1 MLATKLL
8 VLVDGFVPHDSM
20 LPEDASRE
28 GVYLVEVDARLP
40 LPQAVAAAVDGC
52 MSAYPIV
59 ESDKFSISVHDP
71 ISGKQYQGSNDF
83 MPYANAH
90 HCQHAQL
97 LTRTTGIHLAS
108 QIAWQRGR
116 AMH

>member
-1 MLATKLL
+1 MSATKLL
-8 VLVDGFVPHDSM
+8 VLVDGFVPHDAM
-20 LPEDASRE
+20 LPEDVTRE

-40 LPQAVAAAVDGC
+40 LSQAVAAAVDGC

-59 ESDKFSISVHDP
+59 ESEKFSVSVHDP
-71 ISGKQYQGSNDF
+71 ISGRQYQGSHDY

-97 LTRTTGIHLAS
+97 LTRTTGIHLAA
-108 QIAWQRGR
+108 QIASRCVE